1 MCNNHVVLVH
11 QGCSTSPLAVTWLT
25 VYRQLHIITR
35 RAASVYLQLEWGR
48 IGRIVGR
55 EKTGPRRPL
64 TRACSRL
71 IRHIAMILW
80 GSSNTY
86 MISILTKGR
95 DIPRH
100 GCGGHPGGEQ
110 CFWDPYGIKNQDCL
124 IVPALKWPQIIP
136 DAPGKLPRHSQ

>member
-1 MCNNHVVLVH
+1 MSPPGGNLVD
-11 QGCSTSPLAVTWLT
+11 GLPP
-25 VYRQLHIITR
+25 
-35 RAASVYLQLEWGR
+35 AAHTGAGR
-48 IGRIVGR
+48 IGRNVGR

-71 IRHIAMILW
+71 IRHIAMIRW

-110 CFWDPYGIKNQDCL
+110 CFWDPYGIKNQDL
-124 IVPALKWPQIIP
+124 VIVADTIY
-136 DAPGKLPRHSQ
+136 DASRSYQRPLGVSRKLS